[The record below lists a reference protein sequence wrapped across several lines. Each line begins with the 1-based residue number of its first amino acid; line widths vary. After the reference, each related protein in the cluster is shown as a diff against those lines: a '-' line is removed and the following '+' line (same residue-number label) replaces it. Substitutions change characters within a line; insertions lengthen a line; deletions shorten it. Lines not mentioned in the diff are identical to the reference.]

1 MGQTGLMA
9 NGTQHGPHHG
19 GAHGGITVIGSGT
32 ARAAVDRAEIAV
44 TVEVTEEDAGDAFRA
59 ASASAAA
66 VLATLTSRGVHPR
79 EVRTV
84 DVTLGPHYDYQN
96 GEQRLLGY
104 QAAQRLT
111 VSTGALEVLGD
122 LLGALAATG
131 RSVRIDSVSLAAS
144 NPREAGSDARTAAMI
159 DAREKAMSLAALAG
173 RPLGAVIA
181 VEEQADPP
189 PRPFALSAHTAR
201 DAAMPIATGDTD
213 LAASV
218 RVHFAWADQ

>member
-1 MGQTGLMA
+1 MMHS
-9 NGTQHGPHHG
+9 TQHGAHHG
-19 GAHGGITVIGSGT
+19 AGIVVIGSGT
-32 ARAAVDRAEIAV
+32 ARAAVDRAEVAV
-44 TVEVTEEDAGDAFRA
+44 AVEVTEDNAGDAFRA
-59 ASASAAA
+59 ASAAAEA
-66 VLATLTSRGVHPR
+66 VLAALAGRGA

-84 DVTLGPHYDYQN
+84 DVTLGPRYDYQD

-111 VSTGALEVLGD
+111 VGTGAVDALGD
-122 LLGALAATG
+122 LLGALAAIG
-131 RSVRIDSVSLAAS
+131 SSVRIDSVTLAAG

-181 VEEQADPP
+181 VSEQVDPP
-189 PRPFALSAHTAR
+189 PRQFALLAHTAR
-201 DAAMPIATGDTD
+201 DAAMPIVAGDTD
-213 LAASV
+213 VTASV